1 MNRNSK
7 KLSLNQA
14 RIYLT
19 LTAIGYSTAGVA
31 FKLVDWHP
39 MVISGLRGIIVLTFG
54 AI

>member
-14 RIYLT
+14 GIYLT

-31 FKLVDWHP
+31 FKLVDCP